1 MRCDY
6 HVHTQFSDD
15 SEYRMEDVVTDAI
28 RLELDEIC
36 FTDHVDY
43 GVKRDWNDERGIQ
56 YRRGGK
62 GEPETVALANVDYD
76 RYRKE
81 YLRLGKK
88 YEGRINLRFGIEAGV
103 QRHTVDAYERLFQR
117 FPFDFLILSCHQV
130 EDRELWN
137 GDLRKG
143 KTRDEYY
150 EAYYSEILAVME
162 AYKDYSVLGHLDLA
176 VRYDEEGEYPFEKVR
191 DIVAAILKK
200 AIRDDKGIELNTS
213 SHRYGLGDLT
223 PSRKILSLYRDLGGR
238 IITIGS
244 DSHKR
249 EHLGAYIDEGM
260 AELRKL
266 GYREFCTFE
275 GMEPVFHPL

>member
-6 HVHTQFSDD
+6 HVHSQFSDD

-28 RLELDEIC
+28 RLGLDEIC

-43 GVKRDWNDERGIQ
+43 GVKRDRDDERGIL

-244 DSHKR
+244 DSHRK
-249 EHLGAYIDEGM
+249 EHLGACIDEGM

-266 GYREFCTFE
+266 GYREFCTFQ

>member
-28 RLELDEIC
+28 RLGLDEIC

-43 GVKRDWNDERGIQ
+43 GVKRDWDDERGIL

-150 EAYYSEILAVME
+150 KAYYSEILAVME
-162 AYKDYSVLGHLDLA
+162 TYKHYSVLGHLDLA
-176 VRYDEEGEYPFEKVR
+176 VRYDKEGEYPFEKVR

-266 GYREFCTFE
+266 GYREFCTFQ

>member
-28 RLELDEIC
+28 RLGLDEIC

-43 GVKRDWNDERGIQ
+43 GVKRDRDDERGIL

-88 YEGRINLRFGIEAGV
+88 YEGRITLRFGIEAGV

>member
-15 SEYRMEDVVTDAI
+15 SEYIMEDVVRDAI
-28 RLELDEIC
+28 GTGLDEIC

-43 GVKRDWNDERGIQ
+43 GVKRDRDDERGIQ

-88 YEGRINLRFGIEAGV
+88 YEGRITLRFGLEAGV

-162 AYKDYSVLGHLDLA
+162 TYKHYSVLGHLDLA

-191 DIVAAILKK
+191 DIVAAILEK

-213 SHRYGLGDLT
+213 SHRYGLRDLT
-223 PSRKILSLYRDLGGR
+223 PSREILSLYRDLGGR

-260 AELRKL
+260 DELRKL

-275 GMEPVFHPL
+275 KMVPLFHPL

>member
-6 HVHTQFSDD
+6 HVHTEFSDD
-15 SEYRMEDVVTDAI
+15 SEYRMEDVVIDAI
-28 RLELDEIC
+28 HLGLDEIC

-43 GVKRDWNDERGIQ
+43 GVKRDWNDERGIL

-81 YLRLGKK
+81 YLRIRKK
-88 YEGRINLRFGIEAGV
+88 YEGRITLRFGLEAGV

-117 FPFDFLILSCHQV
+117 FSFDFLILSCHQV

-176 VRYDEEGEYPFEKVR
+176 VRYDKEGEYPFEKVR
-191 DIVAAILKK
+191 DIVAAILEK

-223 PSRKILSLYRDLGGR
+223 PSRKILSLYRDLGGK

-244 DSHKR
+244 DSHRR
-249 EHLGAYIDEGM
+249 EHLGAYIDDGM

-275 GMEPVFHPL
+275 SMVPVFHPL